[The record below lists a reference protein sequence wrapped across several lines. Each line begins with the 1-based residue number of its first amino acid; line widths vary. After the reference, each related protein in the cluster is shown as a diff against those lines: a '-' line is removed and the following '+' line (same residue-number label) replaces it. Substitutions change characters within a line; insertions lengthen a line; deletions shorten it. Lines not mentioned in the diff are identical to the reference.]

1 MFKKYKKGFTLV
13 EIIVAVA
20 LLSILAVI
28 IILNLSKNLKQN
40 NDKSYNEFIDK
51 VKSATNV
58 YIAAN
63 KDVEH
68 YAETNEFYIITVEEL
83 ETAGLLDLEST
94 INPKT
99 NKSIKS
105 LDKDDEYK
113 YVKIYK
119 DEKTNMENS
128 NATLIEYPVKGT
140 NDFHYIITYKLGE
153 FGHGCDTQT
162 VPLNNN
168 IVKLCVPSDDN
179 ADFLGWYLDEKLEK
193 EFTSAY
199 IHNNEKYYE
208 INTNL
213 TLYAKWKEIPKA
225 PKIKYFN
232 ITSTVKEYNA
242 YNAIVEFEVIDESGT
257 DVEYCLTKD
266 PAKCVWKALKSTESK
281 KDLTIK
287 DGYLKQNNYAT
298 GLTTGRGASAT
309 FYLLVKNKVSPE
321 IAKESKEYKV
331 YKYCDSKVE
340 KSTSSCNTCSSKC
353 WSGIKGEE
361 PTCEK
366 TRYYKDKYF
375 SSEGCGSEKI
385 KSTCNTDKICCA
397 KDKIVTKV
405 EKGSCKNSS
414 GATVTCGGGTQTV
427 TTYYYSYYDNNI
439 KCGETTV
446 KNNVAC
452 ATEQCCRYEFQWECA
467 PSYSKVAQPHWEQNC
482 GPNMPTLCLCTNGKI
497 YYGTESIRTDSY
509 PDGPVLWYQNVLICD

>member
-28 IILNLSKNLKQN
+28 IILNLSKNLKRHE
-40 NDKSYNEFIDK
+40 DKLYTEFIDK
-51 VKSATNV
+51 VSSAANV
-58 YIAAN
+58 YMAAN

-83 ETAGLLDLEST
+83 ETAGLLDLDSL
-94 INPKT
+94 INPET

-113 YVKIYK
+113 YIKIYK
-119 DEKTNMENS
+119 DEKTNMGNS

-193 EFTSAY
+193 EFTPTN
-199 IHNNEKYYE
+199 NNEKLYE
-208 INTNL
+208 ITTNL

-225 PKIKYFN
+225 PKIEYFN
-232 ITSTVKEYNA
+232 ITSTKEEYNA
-242 YNAIVEFEVIDESGT
+242 YNAIVEFKITDESGT
-257 DVEYCLTKD
+257 DVEYCFKKNSD
-266 PAKCVWKALKSTESK
+266 DCKSNEWKALTNT
-281 KDLTIK
+281 KDNANPNIK
-287 DGYLKQNNYAT
+287 DGYYRQNNYAT
-298 GLTTGRGASAT
+298 GLSTGTGASAT

-353 WSGIKGEE
+353 WSGIAGEE

-375 SSEGCGSEKI
+375 SSQGCGSEKI
-385 KSTCNTDKICCA
+385 KSTCNTDKVCCA

-405 EKGSCKNSS
+405 TKSSCVNSS
-414 GATVTCGGGTQTV
+414 GVTVTCGGGTQTI
-427 TTYYYSYYDNNI
+427 TTNYVSSYDNNI

-446 KNNVAC
+446 ENNVAC
-452 ATEQCCRYEFQWECA
+452 ATEQCCNKVLKYSCPSPLHPLPADQVEYFRENAQCYPNYPCVCYGFTNNVKYVYSQLSYNTISVWWEC
-467 PSYSKVAQPHWEQNC
+467 E
-482 GPNMPTLCLCTNGKI
+482 
-497 YYGTESIRTDSY
+497 
-509 PDGPVLWYQNVLICD
+509 

>member
-1 MFKKYKKGFTLV
+1 MIKKYKKGFTLV
-13 EIIVAVA
+13 EILVAVV

-28 IILNLSKNLKQN
+28 IILNLSNNLKQN
-40 NDKSYNEFIDK
+40 DDKLYNEFIDK
-51 VKSATNV
+51 VKSAANV
-58 YIAAN
+58 YIAAS
-63 KDVEH
+63 KEVEH
-68 YAETNEFYIITVEEL
+68 YVETNEFYIITVEDL

-105 LDKDDEYK
+105 LDKNDEYK

-119 DEKTNMENS
+119 DEKTIIGNS

-242 YNAIVEFEVIDESGT
+242 HNAIVEFEVKDESGT

-266 PAKCVWKALKSTESK
+266 PAKCVWKALKSDESK

-446 KNNVAC
+446 ENNVAC
-452 ATEQCCRYEFQWECA
+452 ATEPCCRYEFQWACA
-467 PSYSKVAQPHWEQNC
+467 PGYSKVAQPHWESNC
-482 GPNMPTLCLCTNGKI
+482 GPNMYTLCLCTNGKI

-509 PDGPVLWYQNVLICD
+509 PNGPVLWYQKVQICD